1 MKKTTLLNQALSE
14 VIAGMGHG
22 DLLVIGDYGLPCPPG
37 VRRIDLALRPGTP
50 SFLAT
55 VETVLTEL
63 QVESAC
69 VAEETQ
75 AKNPAAAAG
84 LGHLLDKVTV
94 TPVSHEE
101 LKRMSARAVA
111 LVRTG
116 ECSPYANVILVAGVT
131 F

>member
-37 VRRIDLALRPGTP
+37 VRRIDLALRPGLP
-50 SFLAT
+50 SFLDA

-63 QVESAC
+63 QVESAMVAGETAQRNPA
-69 VAEETQ
+69 VAE
-75 AKNPAAAAG
+75 G
-84 LGHLLDKVTV
+84 LARLLGAIPVER
-94 TPVSHEE
+94 VSHEAF
-101 LKRMSARAVA
+101 KQCTVRGAA

-116 ECSPYANVILVAGVT
+116 ECSPYANVILRAGVT

>member
-22 DLLVIGDYGLPCPPG
+22 DLLVIGDYGLPCPKG
-37 VRRIDLALRPGTP
+37 VRRIDLALRPGVP
-50 SFLAT
+50 SFLET
-55 VETVLTEL
+55 VATVLTEL

-69 VAEETQ
+69 VAQEIGPRNQ
-75 AKNPAAAAG
+75 DAADG
-84 LGHLLDKVTV
+84 LAELLADI
-94 TPVSHEE
+94 PVEWVPHEE
-101 LKRMSARAVA
+101 LKQMSARAVA

-116 ECSPYANVILVAGVT
+116 ECKPYANVILRAGVT

>member
-50 SFLAT
+50 TFLET
-55 VETVLTEL
+55 VATVLTEL

-75 AKNPAAAAG
+75 KRNPAAAAG
-84 LGHLLDKVTV
+84 LGRLLEKVAV
-94 TPVSHEE
+94 TAVSHEE

-111 LVRTG
+111 QVRTG